1 MAFDERALAK
11 CALALCS
18 RVWRLASY
26 CLAPRLACRAICTLP
41 VRPHF
46 GFIPSCADFRLLC
59 GLRFA
64 YVPGFWLHTAL
75 RRVWL
80 VVRLAD
86 AVCHASQGLLSV
98 SCFSAASH
106 NCLHCVQS
114 FPAMSRSYRVV
125 RISPCR
131 TAHAPAS
138 CSQYP
143 GCHRSR
149 FCRAAR
155 LLRNYSATRGSRH
168 AFNAKE
174 RRAPPAVLQLPPVWD
189 QSATSI

>member
-26 CLAPRLACRAICTLP
+26 CLAPRLACRVTCALP
-41 VRPHF
+41 VRPAF
-46 GFIPSCADFRLLC
+46 ASYRLAPRLAYSVTCALPTRPTVGFISPCAAFGISHD
-59 GLRFA
+59 LRFA
-64 YVPGFWLHTAL
+64 GAHGFWLHIAL

-98 SCFSAASH
+98 SCFAAASH

-114 FPAMSRSYRVV
+114 FA
-125 RISPCR
+125 
-131 TAHAPAS
+131 
-138 CSQYP
+138 
-143 GCHRSR
+143 
-149 FCRAAR
+149 
-155 LLRNYSATRGSRH
+155 YSAVCRFEEHFS
-168 AFNAKE
+168 AFAF
-174 RRAPPAVLQLPPVWD
+174 PGHVTVLPR
-189 QSATSI
+189 SADFAMPFGLCS